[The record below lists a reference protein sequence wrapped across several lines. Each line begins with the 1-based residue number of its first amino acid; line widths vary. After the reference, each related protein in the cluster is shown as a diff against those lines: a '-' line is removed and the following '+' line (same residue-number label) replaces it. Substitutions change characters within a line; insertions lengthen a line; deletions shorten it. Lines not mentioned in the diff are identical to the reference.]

1 MSGKI
6 HFSSIHS
13 LRSCKTRTSNEV
25 KSKIWNTKKAS
36 DTDEIL
42 AKHFKLTS
50 NFLSTSLAIAI
61 NNGLALPKFPG
72 IAKIATVVSIDKKD
86 VKYDLSKF

>member
-42 AKHFKLTS
+42 TKHFKLMS

-61 NNGLALPKFPG
+61 NNGLALSKFPG